1 MPKGIRPTQGKVRK
15 ALFDILGDIQGLS
28 FLELFSGSGAVGFE
42 AVSQGAKQVVFVE
55 NNSGCIKALKNN
67 FTYLLPTT
75 YYLLPL
81 DVFMAIKKL
90 SKDKKQFDIIF
101 LDPPYYRPEGRGLAS
116 DKPEGNGLAS
126 FGQSHSQSH
135 RPEGR
140 GLASD
145 KPEGN
150 GLASFG
156 QSHSQSHK
164 DVSKKILQ
172 MLGVYDILAPNGF
185 VAIQHFK
192 KEQLPKES
200 GKLILVK
207 ESRYGDTVLSFYKKI
222 GVSV

>member
-140 GLASD
+140 GLAS
-145 KPEGN
+145 
-150 GLASFG
+150 FG
-156 QSHSQSHK
+156 QSHK

>member
-90 SKDKKQFDIIF
+90 SKDKKQFNIIF
-101 LDPPYYRPEGRGLAS
+101 LDPPYY
-116 DKPEGNGLAS
+116 
-126 FGQSHSQSH
+126 